1 MRALRATV
9 LAVSAVSLC
18 ALAGCGQ
25 AANQGAGG
33 DLTSNPASN
42 PVSGTT
48 SPPSRPRVTEPLPPG
63 SLPTL
68 PTPSVLPSGPNVPQG
83 ATAVPKEQVDAGA
96 LPPFYKNGT
105 VWVSDGGHTLTLT
118 AAAKDACTGLT
129 ARVVEQSDSAVR
141 IEIGPTDVPQGG
153 SPDAPSFCAQVITP
167 RVLTVEL
174 KAPLGNRKVYLSEG
188 A

>member
-1 MRALRATV
+1 MRALRGT
-9 LAVSAVSLC
+9 LMAVAVAGSLG

-25 AANQGAGG
+25 ADRGATG
-33 DLTSNPASN
+33 DVASNPAS
-42 PVSGTT
+42 STT
-48 SPPSRPRVTEPLPPG
+48 APPSQPRVTEPLPPG
-63 SLPTL
+63 SPPSSSPLPVAPPL
-68 PTPSVLPSGPNVPQG
+68 GSNVPPG
-83 ATAVPKEQVDAGA
+83 ATALPKEQVDTGA
-96 LPPFYKNGT
+96 LPPYYKNGP
-105 VWVSDGGHTLTLT
+105 VWVSGGGHTLTFT

-129 ARVVEQSDSAVR
+129 ARVVEQSTDAVR

-174 KAPLGNRKVYLSEG
+174 KAPLGNRKVYFTEG